1 MAPFIKE
8 KRLVLGGL
16 LILVGIFLLG
26 EKFNFWFLPGWI
38 FSWQMIL
45 IVIGVFALLNKDN
58 PMPGIVLLCVG
69 GFFLL
74 NDYFYPVFFQL
85 LRFWPVLFII
95 AGLVVIFSLSRCRP
109 RTRRERAA
117 TWQNKHRCGQKESHE
132 DVLDEVAVFGGGNRK
147 IVSENFKGGRLT
159 AIFGGSEIDLTQAS
173 LAEGVNVLEVTAMF
187 GGWELHVPASWNL
200 EIRITPIFGGFSDK
214 RHVYAAD
221 PVDNTRKLVITGV
234 VIFGGGDI
242 KDFPSRR

>member
-16 LILVGIFLLG
+16 LILIGIFLLAD
-26 EKFNFWFLPGWI
+26 KFGYWFFPGWI

-45 IVIGVFALLNKDN
+45 IGVGIFSLLTADN
-58 PMPGIVLLCVG
+58 PTPGIVMIAVG

-74 NDYFYPVFFQL
+74 NFHFYPIFHQVI
-85 LRFWPVLFII
+85 RFWPAVFII
-95 AGLVVIFSLSRCRP
+95 AGIVVIFSLSRHKKGK
-109 RTRRERAA
+109 ERYTAGGWGKFDA
-117 TWQNKHRCGQKESHE
+117 SSALSND
-132 DVLDEVAVFGGGNRK
+132 DVLDEVAVFGGGSRK
-147 IVSENFKGGRLT
+147 ITTQNFKGGRLT

-187 GGWELHVPASWNL
+187 GGWELQVPSNWNL

-214 RHVYAAD
+214 RNISVSD
-221 PVDNTRKLVITGV
+221 PVDNTRKLVITGTA
-234 VIFGGGDI
+234 IFGGGEI
-242 KDFPSRR
+242 KGYPSRK